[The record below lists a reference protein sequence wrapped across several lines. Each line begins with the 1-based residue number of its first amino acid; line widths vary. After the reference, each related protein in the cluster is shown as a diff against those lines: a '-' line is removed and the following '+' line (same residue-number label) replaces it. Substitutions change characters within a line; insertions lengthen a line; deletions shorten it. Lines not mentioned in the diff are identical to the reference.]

1 MSGEA
6 TMVITAAL
14 ALYTIGV
21 WGERF
26 AGHLQARHLVFFWGG
41 LAFDTLGTGMMLD
54 YAGGLTT
61 DIHGVTGVIAI
72 ALMAIHATW
81 ATVVLARRDERW
93 IRNFH
98 RFSIV
103 VWAIWLIP
111 YFSPMFV
118 AIAGA

>member
-6 TMVITAAL
+6 TMAITAAL
-14 ALYTIGV
+14 VLYTIGV

-26 AGHLQARHLVFFWGG
+26 AGHLQGRHLVFFWGG

-93 IRNFH
+93 IHNFH

-118 AIAGA
+118 AIAGV